1 MNHHEAPQE
10 APSTT
15 AVPLSCSNCGLVRV
29 SDDYP
34 TAHAR
39 GKAHTSLS
47 GHHALTYTLIE
58 APERIRLAHRVEQQ
72 SRKAVKGYVEDV
84 CTEV

>member
-1 MNHHEAPQE
+1 MKHRRKPPQLPLCLFL
-10 APSTT
+10 AAT
-15 AVPLSCSNCGLVRV
+15 AVSLEYPMTTQPLMQ
-29 SDDYP
+29 
-34 TAHAR
+34 R